1 MVELLLCCA
10 PRLLS
15 SFRAGDYL
23 PFMERM
29 AERHSREIRRDMALL
44 SRREEEGNG
53 NRKDKRHHQQRR
65 T

>member
-29 AERHSREIRRDMALL
+29 AERHSREIRRDMAMI
-44 SRREEEGNG
+44 SRKEEEENVK
-53 NRKDKRHHQQRR
+53 RDKRHNQQRR